1 MTHPDVPSLPPY
13 WVEEPTSFTDEYA
26 IKRRRV
32 WRQHK
37 LPSGRLARIA
47 VAAYRPDLSLSDAE
61 RQPQPNEQGGW
72 LLGIYIVTPADDI
85 TARAGVMVWRRPDEH
100 FYVGST
106 AFTKYEFGL
115 AADAA
120 LDSGGAR

>member
-1 MTHPDVPSLPPY
+1 MREDVPSLPPY
-13 WVEEPTSFTDEYA
+13 WADEPTYFTDEDGT
-26 IKRRRV
+26 KRRRL
-32 WRQHK
+32 WKRHE
-37 LPSGRLARIA
+37 LPSGQVARIA
-47 VAAYRPDLSLSDAE
+47 LAAYRPDPNLTAEE

-72 LLGIYIVTPADDI
+72 LLAIYIATPVDDI

-106 AFTKYEFGL
+106 AFTKYEFGR

-120 LDSGGAR
+120 LDGGEAR